1 LNKRHE
7 RQRIRRLSSGIVLQ
21 SAGIG
26 SAAAGARP
34 LGEAADPGRPRL
46 KPGQWWALF
55 FDEFTEEG
63 KRARADRAA
72 QIRKGA
78 KT

>member
-1 LNKRHE
+1 MSAMNGRE
-7 RQRIRRLSSGIVLQ
+7 
-21 SAGIG
+21 SAGF
-26 SAAAGARP
+26 RP
-34 LGEAADPGRPRL
+34 ASSCNQPGLEALRPELGRSEEAADPGRPRL